1 MNNKT
6 GNLAWLDKC
15 FCTSRKKEMSGF
27 ITGGTILGS
36 YLWSLIGR
44 CVFPVPRKK
53 KSDTSCTLYQ
63 FSSKVKKKKKNRRNL
78 VWQAFGQELRNTEVK
93 PQSVFPDPVVL
104 SSVVKGWCWWRRDTQ
119 WLSETV
125 KENWGRKTDEID
137 VQWVPT
143 HLKSSY
149 WLFRLQT
156 E

>member
-15 FCTSRKKEMSGF
+15 FCTFRKKEMSGF

-44 CVFPVPRKK
+44 CVSPVPRRKK

-63 FSSKVKKKKKNRRNL
+63 FSNKVKN
-78 VWQAFGQELRNTEVK
+78 QEKLGLAGFWAGIEEHWTVK
-93 PQSVFPDPVVL
+93 PQSVFPDRVVL

-149 WLFRLQT
+149 WWFRLQT

>member
-1 MNNKT
+1 MAGQMFLYIQEE
-6 GNLAWLDKC
+6 GNEWFHHWWDNTRKLFMVFNRKVC
-15 FCTSRKKEMSGF
+15 FPSPQEK
-27 ITGGTILGS
+27 
-36 YLWSLIGR
+36 
-44 CVFPVPRKK
+44 KK

-63 FSSKVKKKKKNRRNL
+63 FSNKVKN
-78 VWQAFGQELRNTEVK
+78 QEKLGLAGFWAGIEEHWTVK
-93 PQSVFPDPVVL
+93 PQSVFPDRVVL

-149 WLFRLQT
+149 WWFRLQT